1 MSRADLSLWRIFR
14 VPIFLAMLSLT
25 GLIGALLG
33 DGPWDRLGAGL
44 MAATLLVAIA
54 AWVRRRPSR

>member
-33 DGPWDRLGAGL
+33 DGPWDGLGAGL

-54 AWVRRRPSR
+54 AWVRRHPSR